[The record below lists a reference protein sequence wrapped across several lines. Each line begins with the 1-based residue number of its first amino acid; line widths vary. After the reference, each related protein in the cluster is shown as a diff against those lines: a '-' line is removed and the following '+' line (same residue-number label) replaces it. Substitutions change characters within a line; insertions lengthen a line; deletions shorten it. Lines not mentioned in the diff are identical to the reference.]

1 MPALGLSWVST
12 YSAHLAL
19 VCMFGLLTGIW
30 IAATSPLLVRSVL
43 SYLIQCLVFKRK
55 KRPSH
60 QVIAKDL

>member
-1 MPALGLSWVST
+1 MLAAMPALGLSWVST

-43 SYLIQCLVFKRK
+43 LL
-55 KRPSH
+55 SH
-60 QVIAKDL
+60 SMLGI